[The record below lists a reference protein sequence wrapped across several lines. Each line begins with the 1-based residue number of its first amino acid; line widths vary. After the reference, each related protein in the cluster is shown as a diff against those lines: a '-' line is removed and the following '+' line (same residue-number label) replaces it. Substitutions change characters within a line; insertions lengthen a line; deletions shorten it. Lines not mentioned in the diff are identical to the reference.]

1 MRVRHLTTLAREDA
15 ASLGVSGNLRPW
27 GIDADSS
34 LPDWADA
41 ACRAW
46 GFFGVASRHGDE
58 VDGIIL
64 VAPESCLPVEHPM
77 SKIPRTPGERF
88 WWASCLIEMMFLGGE
103 YAPRSWQHA

>member
-64 VAPESCLPVEHPM
+64 VAPESI
-77 SKIPRTPGERF
+77 K
-88 WWASCLIEMMFLGGE
+88 MMFLGGE